1 MTSYKSTEIEDA
13 LTRKGFIV
21 TKKNKKVHHK
31 KLTLFVNGK
40 KTSVYTFIS
49 HGKKEYA
56 RGLLSAVKNQL
67 FLDTS

>member
-40 KTSVYTFIS
+40 KTSVYTFIMM
-49 HGKKEYA
+49 
-56 RGLLSAVKNQL
+56 
-67 FLDTS
+67 